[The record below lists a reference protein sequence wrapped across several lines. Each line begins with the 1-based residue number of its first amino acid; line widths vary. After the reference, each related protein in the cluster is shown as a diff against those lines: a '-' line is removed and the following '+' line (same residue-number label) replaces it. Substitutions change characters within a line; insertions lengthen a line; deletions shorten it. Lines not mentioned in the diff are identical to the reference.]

1 MSNCTNIDTHWLLMQ
16 IIIKIEKRNME
27 QTYKL
32 IKLII
37 LKPESIKVIVISKL
51 GNKIILSK
59 LKIQFKKLWLMSL
72 LNKMKFSS

>member
-1 MSNCTNIDTHWLLMQ
+1 
-16 IIIKIEKRNME
+16 ME

-59 LKIQFKKLWLMSL
+59 LKIQFKKL
-72 LNKMKFSS
+72 